1 MAQIM
6 NNNMFISKKKIHL
19 MTAKCYG
26 FLNILVDTLEN
37 ALYMNTQ
44 IDI

>member
-1 MAQIM
+1 
-6 NNNMFISKKKIHL
+6 

-37 ALYMNTQ
+37 ALYMYTHIDNHSHLSQ
-44 IDI
+44 IIHKNIL